1 MTINP
6 VLGKNHST
14 DICLF
19 LNDKILK
26 GFDDG
31 LLTGMILTELQK
43 AIDMISHYILL
54 LSIIGFPDHIVKWFQ
69 SYLSKYKFTVNLQNS
84 FSEVSSISC
93 SMRKASILGY
103 LLFSFYVH
111 DMLMAVICNL
121 FL

>member
-14 DICLF
+14 YTCLF

-54 LSIIGFPDHIVKWFQ
+54 LSIIGFPDHTVK
-69 SYLSKYKFTVNLQNS
+69 
-84 FSEVSSISC
+84 
-93 SMRKASILGY
+93 
-103 LLFSFYVH
+103 
-111 DMLMAVICNL
+111 
-121 FL
+121 

>member
-14 DICLF
+14 DTCLF

-54 LSIIGFPDHIVKWFQ
+54 LSIIGFPDHI
-69 SYLSKYKFTVNLQNS
+69 

-93 SMRKASILGY
+93 SMPQASILGS

-111 DMLMAVICNL
+111 DMPMAVKCNL